1 MSGNIDSEQW
11 QNFNQRLTYWIFK
24 QGFWFQLKYSLFL
37 GGKKPGLML
46 HFVHLTLRLVIFLIF
61 GGLVWV
67 GVVKFTGEEKF
78 TKLFSDQVEKKFA
91 ADEIEIQGVSRE
103 RGKFTIFRLAMI
115 ADKSSFF
122 TGLELSNL
130 VCQRD
135 FFVDFGR
142 TWKPGLV
149 EISKANLSLRA
160 GADSEESAQAI
171 AGVLFQEMGNLRPD
185 AIHVANMS
193 MRWGFTERSR
203 GSITASKMKAIPQ
216 GDGWKLSFRGGTF
229 SQNWLRELQIE
240 RLDVLVSKQGI
251 KFEEA
256 VFSKDGGL
264 LVLEEFDIVAGYTP
278 KVSGKMKMKSMSISS
293 MLPVVARA
301 YVDGKISGNFEVA
314 GSTNT
319 TEGITF
325 DGEVI
330 LENGDVITLRD
341 RISLLRALTV
351 VDANNNY
358 RRMDFKT
365 GSFKLKFQEKGL
377 MISDVKM
384 FADDKMSLIGDMFVR
399 KPKADEE
406 LVLDD
411 GSDFFGETVKEDD
424 LAKDINISLLEAGK
438 DSNDRE
444 SGFETDDDKSLFGK
458 LAIMSI
464 NRRILEYEAEK
475 LSQSYRYEGEF
486 KITLMQTAFDRAP
499 ELKAVFPGT
508 ADGGRIPISV
518 PIQGVLYELTEGI
531 AKQLYEKGRR

>member
-11 QNFNQRLTYWIFK
+11 QNFNERLGYWISK
-24 QGFWFQLKYSLFL
+24 QGFWFQLRYSLFL
-37 GGKKPGLML
+37 GGKKSGLMY
-46 HFVHLTLRLVIFLIF
+46 HFVHLALRLVIFVIL
-61 GGLVWV
+61 GGLAWV

-78 TKLFSDQVEKKFA
+78 SKLISDAVEEKCA
-91 ADEIEIQGVSRE
+91 ANEIQIQGVSRE
-103 RGKFTIFRLAMI
+103 RGKFTISRLAMI

-135 FFVDFGR
+135 FFVDFGK
-142 TWKPGLV
+142 TWKPGIV
-149 EISKANLSLRA
+149 EISKVNLSLRA
-160 GADSEESAQAI
+160 GADSDESAHTI
-171 AGVLFQEMGNLRPD
+171 ANVLFQEMGSLKPD

-240 RLDVLVSKQGI
+240 RLDVVISRQGV

-256 VFSKDGGL
+256 VFTKDGGS

-278 KVSGKMKMKSMSISS
+278 KVSGKMKMKWMNISS

-301 YVDGKISGNFEVA
+301 YADGKISGNFEVG

-319 TEGITF
+319 TEGIIF
-325 DGEVI
+325 DGEVV
-330 LENGDVITLRD
+330 LEKGDVITLRD
-341 RISLLRALTV
+341 RIPLLRALTV
-351 VDANNNY
+351 VDGNNNY
-358 RRMDFKT
+358 RRVDFKT
-365 GSFKLKFQEKGL
+365 GSFKLKFQEQGL
-377 MISDVKM
+377 MISDVKL
-384 FADDKMSLIGDMFVR
+384 FADDKMSLIGEMFVR
-399 KPKADEE
+399 KPKSDEE

-411 GSDFFGETVKEDD
+411 GSEFFGGVVKEED
-424 LAKDINISLLEAGK
+424 LAKDINISLREAGK
-438 DSNDRE
+438 ASNDRA
-444 SGFETDDDKSLFGK
+444 SGFERDDDKSLFGK
-458 LAIMSI
+458 LAVQGK
-464 NRRILEYEAEK
+464 NRRILEYQAEK

-499 ELKAVFPGT
+499 VLKTAFPAT
-508 ADGGRIPISV
+508 AEGGRIPISV
-518 PIQGVLYELTEGI
+518 PIRGVLYELTEDI
-531 AKQLYEKGRR
+531 AKQLYDKGRR